1 MVFYHKCTNCSL
13 VFDSMY
19 VDECSA
25 RNSHPDLYMD
35 LFPGHPGE
43 KKYQLKNTRS
53 HTRTLG
59 ISTEHIDERAAVV
72 AEKNLS

>member
-1 MVFYHKCTNCSL
+1 
-13 VFDSMY
+13 MY

-25 RNSHPDLYMD
+25 RNSHPDLYID
-35 LFPGHPGE
+35 YFLVIQGK

-59 ISTEHIDERAAVV
+59 ISTEHIDECAAVV
-72 AEKNLS
+72 AEKISS

>member
-1 MVFYHKCTNCSL
+1 
-13 VFDSMY
+13 MY

-35 LFPGHPGE
+35 LFPGHPGK

-59 ISTEHIDERAAVV
+59 ISTEHIDKSAAVV
-72 AEKNLS
+72 AEKISS

>member
-1 MVFYHKCTNCSL
+1 
-13 VFDSMY
+13 MY

-43 KKYQLKNTRS
+43 KKVPAKKDMIAQPNF
-53 HTRTLG
+53 G
-59 ISTEHIDERAAVV
+59 
-72 AEKNLS
+72 N